1 MNPDDT
7 LYEDDNFEPDERPVP
22 KVFHSFYEDRPFR
35 CCTSCGE
42 GLNDLED
49 IYQVT
54 KTFHGTE
61 VILEYAM
68 CSPCQQNMLKELSEE
83 SVERLSKF
91 QMERSKEPMN
101 DAETDDYKCEFCLRS
116 REDAIEKKL
125 HFSMAAI
132 CFATEMVERPLFVCE
147 TCMLEINEKMSEQTK
162 RRWREFVD
170 THFPGVPSG
179 ALPEPTTVPVW

>member
-1 MNPDDT
+1 MNPDDS
-7 LYEDDNFEPDERPVP
+7 LYKDDNFEPDERPVP
-22 KVFHSFYEDRPFR
+22 KVFHSFYEERPFR

-83 SVERLSKF
+83 SVERLANF
-91 QMERSKEPMN
+91 QTERSKEPQN
-101 DAETDDYKCEFCLRS
+101 NA
-116 REDAIEKKL
+116 
-125 HFSMAAI
+125 
-132 CFATEMVERPLFVCE
+132 
-147 TCMLEINEKMSEQTK
+147 
-162 RRWREFVD
+162 D
-170 THFPGVPSG
+170 T
-179 ALPEPTTVPVW
+179 